1 MADYIAA
8 PAIHESRPV
17 VSPQEAGKVYV
28 SDGVIELEAADMDA
42 GDLIGLAVLPAN
54 CIPVDFDLFADDLD
68 TGTALA
74 ISVGVLNDD
83 QDDLTAGT
91 LILTDSTVGRAGGR
105 AQAAAFPIVE
115 PDDEDRIIAAK
126 ITAGGVV
133 AVKAQGT
140 ITSDG
145 TNVSDTNSVTIGTT
159 TYTFKTTLT
168 PTEGEVLIGSTAAE
182 TLDNLKL
189 AINRTDPATN
199 DGVKYKIAA
208 AHPTVEATTNT
219 DTVQTVQALT
229 AGAGGNSIALTKS
242 SDHLTVSGTGTLAGG
257 VTAVPLQ
264 AGTMRGVLKYR
275 AAEYGE

>member
-54 CIPVDFDLFADDLD
+54 CIPVDFDLFTDDLD

-83 QDDLTAGT
+83 QDDLAAGT

-105 AQAAAFPIVE
+105 AQAAVFPIVE
-115 PDDEDRIIAAK
+115 PSDKDRIIAAK
-126 ITAGGVV
+126 ITAGGI
-133 AVKAQGT
+133 AEAKAT
-140 ITSDG
+140 CKVTSDE
-145 TNVSDTNSVTIGTT
+145 TNVTAGKKVVVNGT
-159 TYTFKTTLT
+159 TYTFVDGV
-168 PTEGEVLIGSTAAE
+168 PQSEGDVSVGDDAAASLANLANAITRSEPDTNNGINYLVTAAH
-182 TLDNLKL
+182 T
-189 AINRTDPATN
+189 TV
-199 DGVKYKIAA
+199 GVKSITA
-208 AHPTVEATTNT
+208 TVLTLEAL
-219 DTVQTVQALT
+219 A
-229 AGAGGNSIALTKS
+229 AGADGNAFTCTTDD
-242 SDHLTVSGTGTLAGG
+242 DHLAVDANQFDGG